1 VPFCDTRP
9 QSDSSAEITP
19 QTLAKWC
26 EQVTIVAPTI
36 DVKNS
41 GADPPAAIHVACKT
55 QKEQPIQR
63 QWIRCNYMQLQSII
77 IVLCGSLRLKTE
89 QSH

>member
-55 QKEQPIQR
+55 AKRATNTTPMDSLQLHAIT
-63 QWIRCNYMQLQSII
+63 INYN
-77 IVLCGSLRLKTE
+77 CALRISKAE
-89 QSH
+89 D